1 MYFCPKCNYT
11 FDISK
16 SNISDNSDTKTIIK
30 KSSDAIKLFESDSN
44 FNFINYKAE
53 FNKEDLDKNNK
64 FKKLSENNK
73 IKFDILFQSN
83 NITGAQ
89 FKCNNCNFTKEITE
103 SVLLYQFEIEN
114 KIEKIKNLEDNELFC
129 KNPILPRTQDYICK
143 NISCTTNNNNIKIKK
158 EAVFFRDKE
167 SYKIN
172 YICCV
177 CYYNW

>member
-16 SNISDNSDTKTIIK
+16 SSISESNDDKIIIK
-30 KSSDAIKLFESDSN
+30 KISDAIKLFESETD
-44 FNFINYKAE
+44 FVNYKAE
-53 FNKEDLDKNNK
+53 FIQDDLNKNSK
-64 FKKLSENNK
+64 FKKLSDNDKE
-73 IKFDILFQSN
+73 KFNILFQSN
-83 NITGAQ
+83 SALGAQ
-89 FKCNNCNFTKEITE
+89 FKCYNCNFSKEITE

-114 KIEKIKNLEDNELFC
+114 KIEKIKNLEDNELIS

-143 NISCTTNNNNIKIKK
+143 NISCSTNNNNIKLKK

>member
-16 SNISDNSDTKTIIK
+16 SNISESNEEKIIIK
-30 KSSDAIKLFESDSN
+30 KVLDAIKLFESDTN
-44 FNFINYKAE
+44 FLNYKAE
-53 FNKEDLDKNNK
+53 FNFEDLQKNTK
-64 FKKLSENNK
+64 FKKLSSDDKE
-73 IKFDILFQSN
+73 KFNILFQTN
-83 NITGAQ
+83 NILGAE
-89 FKCNNCNFTKEITE
+89 FKCYNCNFSKEITE
-103 SVLLYQFEIEN
+103 SVLLYQFELED
-114 KIEKIKNLEDNELFC
+114 KKDKIKNLEDNELIS

-143 NISCTTNNNNIKIKK
+143 NISCPTNNNKEKK

-172 YICCV
+172 YICCI